1 MRLLGIIAIL
11 ATLTILPFLQVTA
24 QAQIIPVN
32 TTSVCFLNYSA
43 GVDMWRNCGVE
54 DDWLQFAILPWEWI
68 TGGYFSMFLVGIVIL
83 FSYIKYHNGLFPLLI
98 GTIYLPVAYTLFPE
112 IWINWAI
119 IMTGIY
125 IGSLITYVY
134 LKMTKEY

>member
-1 MRLLGIIAIL
+1 MRLAVTALV
-11 ATLTILPFLQVTA
+11 TLVLIPFLQPA
-24 QAQIIPVN
+24 AFAEIIQVN
-32 TTSVCFLNYSA
+32 NTNVCFLNYSA

-68 TGGYFSMFLVGIVIL
+68 TGGYFSMILVAIVIL
-83 FSYIKYHNGLFPLLI
+83 FSYIKYHNGLYPLLI

-112 IWINWAI
+112 TWINWAI

-125 IGSLITYVY
+125 IGSLIAYVY